1 MPRNLS
7 LHGDGWRP
15 GLFTGPP
22 LPRPRS
28 SPAGRAAGGPEAP
41 GPGRSSSPAAPRERS
56 ASVPGWRR
64 PERAGSLRSLPRLL
78 APAAARTA
86 RVASRC
92 SSRPTSAGPS
102 GASTGPAPASHSGRR
117 ARGFVRP
124 APSPQ
129 RRRWA
134 LARGAWPW
142 PGSPPQPEPPP
153 PPQSVSQS
161 PAMAEGGEREELLS
175 PPPIS
180 PAKRL
185 CSWPS
190 PQAHHPRGTPGAAGG
205 GVGVGGGGCLAP
217 GARPHLQP
225 ESLLDCAAKTV
236 AEKWAYERVEERFER
251 IPEPV
256 QRRIVYWSFPR
267 NEREICM
274 YSSFQYR
281 GGPGAGAAAGAAGS
295 SPVEEGPPP
304 PPGTATPAGS
314 APGAAGAGASPG
326 LGTGTGVASGV
337 GGEGLPFR
345 RGIRLL
351 DSGSVENV
359 LQVGFHLSGTVTE
372 PATASEP
379 AVTYKVAISFDR
391 CKITSVTCGC
401 GNKDIFYCAHV
412 VALSLYR
419 IRKPEQV
426 KLRLPISETLFQ
438 MNRDQ
443 LQKFI
448 QYLITAHHTEVL
460 PTAQKLADEILSSNS
475 EINQVNGAPDPT
487 AGASIDDENC
497 WHLDEEQVK
506 EQVKLFL
513 SQGGYYGSG
522 KQLNSMFSKVRE
534 MLRMR
539 DSNGARMLTL
549 ITEQFMADPR
559 LTLWRQQ
566 GTSMTDKCRQLWDE
580 LGALWVCIILNPH
593 CKLEEK
599 SCWLQQLQKWND
611 LDICPLEDGN
621 YGHELPNITNALSQS
636 ASHSPDSL
644 SRPRRTVFTR
654 AIEGRELHW
663 QDSHLQRIIS
673 SDIYS
678 APACQRENERLL
690 FNSHGQPLWLEHVP
704 TACARVD
711 ALRSHGYPKE
721 ALRLTVAI
729 INTLRLQQ
737 QRQLEIYKHQ
747 KKELLQ
753 RGTTTITNLE
763 GWVGHPLDPI
773 GCLFL
778 TLTEACRLNDD
789 SYMEMSDMNESRLPV
804 YQHVPVASGCP
815 NSSESYLSLALE
827 VALMGMGQ
835 QRVMPEGLYAQDKV
849 CRNEEQLLSQLQELQ
864 LDEELVQTLRKQ
876 CILLLEGGPFSGLG
890 EVIHRESVPMHTF
903 AKYLFSALLPHD
915 PDLSYKLALR
925 AMRLP
930 VLENSS
936 SAGDTSHP
944 HHMVSVVPSRYP
956 RWFTLGHLE
965 SQQCEL
971 ASTMLTA
978 AKGDTLRLRTILE
991 AIQKHIHS
999 SSLIFKL
1006 AQDAFKIATPTD
1018 SSTDGTLLNVALEL
1032 GLQVMRMTLS
1042 TLNWRRREMVRWLVT
1057 CATEVGVRAL
1067 VSILQSWYTLFT
1079 PTEATSIVAAT
1090 AVSHTTILR
1099 LSLDYPQRE
1108 ELASCARTLALQCAM
1123 KDPQSCAL
1131 SALTLCEKDHIAFE
1145 AAYQIAIDAAA
1156 GGMTHSQLFTI
1167 ARYME
1172 LRGYPLRAFKLASL
1186 AMSHLN
1192 LAYNQD
1198 THPAI
1203 NDVLW
1208 ACALS
1213 HSLGKNELAALI
1225 PLVVKSVH
1233 CATVLSDILR
1243 RCTVTAPGLAGIP
1256 GRRSS
1261 GKLMSTDK
1269 APLRQ
1274 LLDATINAYIN
1285 TTHSRL
1291 THISPRHYGEFI
1303 EFLSKA
1309 RETFLLPQDGHLQ
1322 FAQFIDNLKQI
1333 YKGKKKLMLLVRE
1346 RFG

>member
-1 MPRNLS
+1 VS
-7 LHGDGWRP
+7 
-15 GLFTGPP
+15 PP
-22 LPRPRS
+22 LARLSRS
-28 SPAGRAAGGPEAP
+28 QPWRREE
-41 GPGRSSSPAAPRERS
+41 RERS
-56 ASVPGWRR
+56 
-64 PERAGSLRSLPRLL
+64 
-78 APAAARTA
+78 
-86 RVASRC
+86 C
-92 SSRPTSAGPS
+92 S
-102 GASTGPAPASHSGRR
+102 
-117 ARGFVRP
+117 
-124 APSPQ
+124 
-129 RRRWA
+129 
-134 LARGAWPW
+134 
-142 PGSPPQPEPPP
+142 
-153 PPQSVSQS
+153 
-161 PAMAEGGEREELLS
+161 
-175 PPPIS
+175 
-180 PAKRL
+180 
-185 CSWPS
+185 
-190 PQAHHPRGTPGAAGG
+190 
-205 GVGVGGGGCLAP
+205 
-217 GARPHLQP
+217 P
-225 ESLLDCAAKTV
+225 ESLLDAAAKRV
-236 AEKWAYERVEERFER
+236 AGSWAFERVEGRFQR

-267 NEREICM
+267 SERQICM
-274 YSSFQYR
+274 YSSFQ
-281 GGPGAGAAAGAAGS
+281 PGR
-295 SPVEEGPPP
+295 
-304 PPGTATPAGS
+304 
-314 APGAAGAGASPG
+314 
-326 LGTGTGVASGV
+326 
-337 GGEGLPFR
+337 GEGLPFR

-351 DSGSVENV
+351 ETGAVDNV

-372 PATASEP
+372 PATATEP
-379 AVTYKVAISFDR
+379 EMTYKVAISFDR

-419 IRKPEQV
+419 IRKPDQV

-443 LQKFI
+443 LQKFV

-475 EINQVNGAPDPT
+475 EINQVHGAPDPT

-497 WHLDEEQVK
+497 WHLDEEQVR
-506 EQVKLFL
+506 EQVKMFL

-522 KQLNSMFSKVRE
+522 KQLNSMFAKVRE

-559 LTLWRQQ
+559 LSLWRQQ
-566 GTSMTDKCRQLWDE
+566 GTGITEKCRQLWDE
-580 LGALWVCIILNPH
+580 LGALWVCVVLNPH

-599 SCWLQQLQKWND
+599 SCWLRQLRKWGEMD
-611 LDICPLEDGN
+611 VCPLEDGN
-621 YGHELPNITNALSQS
+621 YGNELPNITNALTQSSGHSQ
-636 ASHSPDSL
+636 DSL
-644 SRPRRTVFTR
+644 ARPRRTVFTR
-654 AIEGRELHW
+654 AIEGCDLHW

-673 SDIYS
+673 SDFYVS
-678 APACQRENERLL
+678 PSYQREGESLL
-690 FNSHGQPLWLEHVP
+690 FNSQGQPLWLEHVP

-711 ALRSHGYPKE
+711 ALRSHGYPRE

-753 RGTTTITNLE
+753 RGATTITNLE
-763 GWVGHPLDPI
+763 GWVGHPLNPI

-778 TLTEACRLNDD
+778 TLTEACRLEEENW
-789 SYMEMSDMNESRLPV
+789 SFYPSSLV
-804 YQHVPVASGCP
+804 YQHVPVATGSQDSG
-815 NSSESYLSLALE
+815 ESYLSLALE

-849 CRNEEQLLSQLQELQ
+849 CRNEEQIIARLQDLEL
-864 LDEELVQTLRKQ
+864 DPVLVQTLRKQ

-915 PDLSYKLALR
+915 ADLAYKLALR

-930 VLENSS
+930 VLETTAPS
-936 SAGDTSHP
+936 GDVTHP
-944 HHMVSVVPSRYP
+944 HHLVSVVPSRYP

-978 AKGDTLRLRTILE
+978 AKGDMLRLRTVLE
-991 AIQKHIHS
+991 AIQKNIHS

-1006 AQDAFKIATPTD
+1006 AQDAFKIATPAD
-1018 SSTDGTLLNVALEL
+1018 SNSDTTLLNVALEL

-1067 VSILQSWYTLFT
+1067 VSILQSWYSLFT

-1090 AVSHTTILR
+1090 VMSHNTILR

-1123 KDPQSCAL
+1123 KDPQNCAL

-1145 AAYQIAIDAAA
+1145 TAYQIVIDAAST
-1156 GGMTHSQLFTI
+1156 GMTYTQLFTI

-1172 LRGYPLRAFKLASL
+1172 HRGYPLRAFKLASL
-1186 AMSHLN
+1186 AMTHLN

-1213 HSLGKNELAALI
+1213 HSLGKNELAAII

-1243 RCTVTAPGLAGIP
+1243 RCTMTAPGLAGIP
-1256 GRRSS
+1256 GRRNS

-1274 LLDATINAYIN
+1274 LLDATISAYIN

-1309 RETFLLPQDGHLQ
+1309 RETFLLAQDGHIQ

>member
-1 MPRNLS
+1 
-7 LHGDGWRP
+7 
-15 GLFTGPP
+15 
-22 LPRPRS
+22 
-28 SPAGRAAGGPEAP
+28 
-41 GPGRSSSPAAPRERS
+41 
-56 ASVPGWRR
+56 
-64 PERAGSLRSLPRLL
+64 
-78 APAAARTA
+78 
-86 RVASRC
+86 
-92 SSRPTSAGPS
+92 
-102 GASTGPAPASHSGRR
+102 
-117 ARGFVRP
+117 
-124 APSPQ
+124 
-129 RRRWA
+129 
-134 LARGAWPW
+134 
-142 PGSPPQPEPPP
+142 
-153 PPQSVSQS
+153 
-161 PAMAEGGEREELLS
+161 MAEEPKGIVS
-175 PPPIS
+175 P
-180 PAKRL
+180 
-185 CSWPS
+185 
-190 PQAHHPRGTPGAAGG
+190 
-205 GVGVGGGGCLAP
+205 
-217 GARPHLQP
+217 
-225 ESLLDCAAKTV
+225 
-236 AEKWAYERVEERFER
+236 
-251 IPEPV
+251 
-256 QRRIVYWSFPR
+256 FP
-267 NEREICM
+267 
-274 YSSFQYR
+274 F
-281 GGPGAGAAAGAAGS
+281 
-295 SPVEEGPPP
+295 
-304 PPGTATPAGS
+304 
-314 APGAAGAGASPG
+314 
-326 LGTGTGVASGV
+326 
-337 GGEGLPFR
+337 
-345 RGIRLL
+345 
-351 DSGSVENV
+351 
-359 LQVGFHLSGTVTE
+359 
-372 PATASEP
+372 
-379 AVTYKVAISFDR
+379 
-391 CKITSVTCGC
+391 
-401 GNKDIFYCAHV
+401 
-412 VALSLYR
+412 
-419 IRKPEQV
+419 
-426 KLRLPISETLFQ
+426 
-438 MNRDQ
+438 
-443 LQKFI
+443 
-448 QYLITAHHTEVL
+448 
-460 PTAQKLADEILSSNS
+460 PT
-475 EINQVNGAPDPT
+475 GAPDPT

-513 SQGGYYGSG
+513 SQGGHYGSG
-522 KQLNSMFSKVRE
+522 KQLNSMFAKVRE

-611 LDICPLEDGN
+611 LDVCPLEDGN
-621 YGHELPNITNALSQS
+621 YGHELPSITNALPQN
-636 ASHSPDSL
+636 AGHSSDSL

-673 SDIYS
+673 SDIYR
-678 APACQRENERLL
+678 APACQQESERLL
-690 FNSHGQPLWLEHVP
+690 FNSQGQPLWLEHVP

-789 SYMEMSDMNESRLPV
+789 GYLEVSDMNESRPPV
-804 YQHVPVASGCP
+804 YQHVPVAAGSP
-815 NSSESYLSLALE
+815 NGSESYLSLALE

-849 CRNEEQLLSQLQELQ
+849 CRNEEQLLSRLQELH
-864 LDEELVQTLRKQ
+864 LDDELVQTLQKQ

-890 EVIHRESVPMHTF
+890 EVVHRESVPMHTF

-930 VLENSS
+930 VLENST

-1018 SSTDGTLLNVALEL
+1018 SSTDSTLLNVALEL
-1032 GLQVMRMTLS
+1032 GLQVVRMTLS

-1090 AVSHTTILR
+1090 AVSHTTLLR

>member
-1 MPRNLS
+1 MAEGRREQPPHPLLS
-7 LHGDGWRP
+7 LPPASKRP
-15 GLFTGPP
+15 CLRPA
-22 LPRPRS
+22 PR
-28 SPAGRAAGGPEAP
+28 GP
-41 GPGRSSSPAAPRERS
+41 GPG
-56 ASVPGWRR
+56 PGH
-64 PERAGSLRSLPRLL
+64 GSGLP
-78 APAAARTA
+78 
-86 RVASRC
+86 
-92 SSRPTSAGPS
+92 SSRYRS
-102 GASTGPAPASHSGRR
+102 
-117 ARGFVRP
+117 
-124 APSPQ
+124 
-129 RRRWA
+129 
-134 LARGAWPW
+134 
-142 PGSPPQPEPPP
+142 
-153 PPQSVSQS
+153 
-161 PAMAEGGEREELLS
+161 
-175 PPPIS
+175 
-180 PAKRL
+180 
-185 CSWPS
+185 
-190 PQAHHPRGTPGAAGG
+190 
-205 GVGVGGGGCLAP
+205 
-217 GARPHLQP
+217 P
-225 ESLLDCAAKTV
+225 ESLLDCAAKAV
-236 AEKWAYERVEERFER
+236 AEKWAFERVEERFER

-267 NEREICM
+267 NEKEICM
-274 YSSFQYR
+274 YSSFQY
-281 GGPGAGAAAGAAGS
+281 
-295 SPVEEGPPP
+295 
-304 PPGTATPAGS
+304 
-314 APGAAGAGASPG
+314 
-326 LGTGTGVASGV
+326 
-337 GGEGLPFR
+337 GLPFR

-351 DSGSVENV
+351 ETGCVESV

-372 PATASEP
+372 PATSSEP
-379 AVTYKVAISFDR
+379 EVTHKVAISFDR

-401 GNKDIFYCAHV
+401 GNRDIFYCAHV

-443 LQKFI
+443 LQKLV

-475 EINQVNGAPDPT
+475 EINQVHGAPDPT
-487 AGASIDDENC
+487 AGASIDDDNC
-497 WHLDEEQVK
+497 WHLDEDQVREQVK
-506 EQVKLFL
+506 QFL

-522 KQLNSMFSKVRE
+522 KQLNSMFAKVRE

-559 LTLWRQQ
+559 LSLWRQQ
-566 GTSMTDKCRQLWDE
+566 GTGMTDKCRQLWDE
-580 LGALWVCIILNPH
+580 LGALWVCVVLNPH
-593 CKLEEK
+593 CKSEEK
-599 SCWLQQLQKWND
+599 SGWLKQLKKWGD
-611 LDICPLEDGN
+611 LDVCPLEDGN
-621 YGHELPNITNALSQS
+621 YGSELPNITNAL
-636 ASHSPDSL
+636 P
-644 SRPRRTVFTR
+644 PRRSVFSR
-654 AIEGRELHW
+654 AVEACDLHW

-673 SDIYS
+673 SDHYMS
-678 APACQRENERLL
+678 PSYQREGESLL
-690 FNSHGQPLWLEHVP
+690 FNPQGLPLCLDHVP

-711 ALRSHGYPKE
+711 ALRSHGYSRE
-721 ALRLTVAI
+721 ALRLAVAI

-737 QRQLEIYKHQ
+737 QRQMDIYKHQ

-753 RGTTTITNLE
+753 RGVTSTTNLE

-773 GCLFL
+773 GCLNEILKKEHKLNRKL
-778 TLTEACRLNDD
+778 TLP
-789 SYMEMSDMNESRLPV
+789 PV
-804 YQHVPVASGCP
+804 YHHVPVWGSPDGG
-815 NSSESYLSLALE
+815 ESYLTLALE

-835 QRVMPEGLYAQDKV
+835 QRIMPEGLYAQDKV
-849 CRNEEQLLSQLQELQ
+849 CRNEEQIVAKLQELE
-864 LDEELVQTLRKQ
+864 LGDLLVQTLRKQ
-876 CILLLEGGPFSGLG
+876 AIQLLEAGPFSGLG

-915 PDLSYKLALR
+915 ADLAYKLALR

-930 VLENSS
+930 VLESS
-936 SAGDTSHP
+936 TGSGDVGHP
-944 HHMVSVVPSRYP
+944 HHGISIVPSRYP

-978 AKGDTLRLRTILE
+978 AKGDMLRLRTVLE
-991 AIQKHIHS
+991 AIQKNIHS

-1006 AQDAFKIATPTD
+1006 AQDAFKIATPAD
-1018 SSTDGTLLNVALEL
+1018 NPPDITLLNVALEL

-1057 CATEVGVRAL
+1057 CATEVGLRAL

-1090 AVSHTTILR
+1090 VMSHNTILR

-1123 KDPQSCAL
+1123 KDPQNCAL

-1145 AAYQIAIDAAA
+1145 TAYQIVIDAAST
-1156 GGMTHSQLFTI
+1156 GMTYSQLFTI

-1172 LRGYPLRAFKLASL
+1172 HRGYPLRSFKLASL
-1186 AMSHLN
+1186 AMTHLN

-1198 THPAI
+1198 THSAI

-1213 HSLGKNELAALI
+1213 HSLGKNELAAII

-1243 RCTVTAPGLAGIP
+1243 RCTMTAPGLAGIP
-1256 GRRSS
+1256 GRRNS

-1274 LLDATINAYIN
+1274 LLDATISAYIN

-1309 RETFLLPQDGHLQ
+1309 RETFLLAQDGHIQ

-1333 YKGKKKLMLLVRE
+1333 YKGKKKLMMLVRE

>member
-1 MPRNLS
+1 AENKSKMTQR
-7 LHGDGWRP
+7 GC
-15 GLFTGPP
+15 
-22 LPRPRS
+22 
-28 SPAGRAAGGPEAP
+28 P
-41 GPGRSSSPAAPRERS
+41 GPGPGYGSGLPNSRYRS
-56 ASVPGWRR
+56 
-64 PERAGSLRSLPRLL
+64 
-78 APAAARTA
+78 
-86 RVASRC
+86 
-92 SSRPTSAGPS
+92 
-102 GASTGPAPASHSGRR
+102 
-117 ARGFVRP
+117 
-124 APSPQ
+124 
-129 RRRWA
+129 
-134 LARGAWPW
+134 
-142 PGSPPQPEPPP
+142 
-153 PPQSVSQS
+153 
-161 PAMAEGGEREELLS
+161 
-175 PPPIS
+175 
-180 PAKRL
+180 
-185 CSWPS
+185 
-190 PQAHHPRGTPGAAGG
+190 
-205 GVGVGGGGCLAP
+205 
-217 GARPHLQP
+217 P
-225 ESLLDCAAKTV
+225 ESLLDCAAKAV
-236 AEKWAYERVEERFER
+236 AEKWAFERVEERFER

-267 NEREICM
+267 NEKEICM
-274 YSSFQYR
+274 YSSFQL
-281 GGPGAGAAAGAAGS
+281 GTPGA
-295 SPVEEGPPP
+295 V
-304 PPGTATPAGS
+304 
-314 APGAAGAGASPG
+314 
-326 LGTGTGVASGV
+326 GTGD
-337 GGEGLPFR
+337 GLPFR

-351 DSGSVENV
+351 ETGCVENV

-372 PATASEP
+372 PATSSEP
-379 AVTYKVAISFDR
+379 EVTHKVAISFDR

-401 GNKDIFYCAHV
+401 GNRDIFYCAHV

-443 LQKFI
+443 LQKLV

-475 EINQVNGAPDPT
+475 EINQVHGAPDPT
-487 AGASIDDENC
+487 AGASIDDDNC
-497 WHLDEEQVK
+497 WHLDEDQVREQVK
-506 EQVKLFL
+506 QFL

-522 KQLNSMFSKVRE
+522 KQLNSMFAKVRE

-559 LTLWRQQ
+559 LSLWRQQ
-566 GTSMTDKCRQLWDE
+566 GTGMTDKCRQLWDE
-580 LGALWVCIILNPH
+580 LGALWVCVVLNPH
-593 CKLEEK
+593 CKSEEK
-599 SCWLQQLQKWND
+599 SGWLKQLKKWGD

-621 YGHELPNITNALSQS
+621 Y
-636 ASHSPDSL
+636 DSL
-644 SRPRRTVFTR
+644 SRPRRTVFSR
-654 AIEGRELHW
+654 AVEACDLHW

-673 SDIYS
+673 SDHYMS
-678 APACQRENERLL
+678 PSYQREGESLL
-690 FNSHGQPLWLEHVP
+690 FNPQGLPLWLDHVP

-711 ALRSHGYPKE
+711 ALRSHGYSRE
-721 ALRLTVAI
+721 ALRLAVAI

-737 QRQLEIYKHQ
+737 QRQMDIYKHQ

-753 RGTTTITNLE
+753 RGVTSTTNLE

-773 GCLFL
+773 GCLFI
-778 TLTEACRLNDD
+778 TLTETCR
-789 SYMEMSDMNESRLPV
+789 SETVIHSFPRSDPRPPI
-804 YQHVPVASGCP
+804 YHHVPVWGSPDGG
-815 NSSESYLSLALE
+815 ESYLTLALE

-835 QRVMPEGLYAQDKV
+835 QRIMPEGLYAQDKV
-849 CRNEEQLLSQLQELQ
+849 CRNEEQIVAKLQELE
-864 LDEELVQTLRKQ
+864 LDDFLVQTLRKQ
-876 CILLLEGGPFSGLG
+876 AVQLLDAGPFSGLG

-915 PDLSYKLALR
+915 ADLAYKVALR

-930 VLENSS
+930 VLES
-936 SAGDTSHP
+936 SAASGDVGHSH
-944 HHMVSVVPSRYP
+944 HGISIVPSRYP

-978 AKGDTLRLRTILE
+978 AKGDMLRLRTVLE
-991 AIQKHIHS
+991 AIQKNIHS

-1006 AQDAFKIATPTD
+1006 AQDAFKIATPAD
-1018 SSTDGTLLNVALEL
+1018 SPPDMTLLNVALEL

-1057 CATEVGVRAL
+1057 CATEVGLRAL

-1090 AVSHTTILR
+1090 VMSHNTILR

-1123 KDPQSCAL
+1123 KDPQNCAL

-1145 AAYQIAIDAAA
+1145 TAYQIVIDAAST
-1156 GGMTHSQLFTI
+1156 GMTYSQLFTI

-1172 LRGYPLRAFKLASL
+1172 HRGYPLRSFKLASL
-1186 AMSHLN
+1186 AMTHLN

-1213 HSLGKNELAALI
+1213 HSLGKNELAAII

-1243 RCTVTAPGLAGIP
+1243 RCTMTAPGLAGIP
-1256 GRRSS
+1256 GRRNS

-1274 LLDATINAYIN
+1274 LLDATISAYIN

-1309 RETFLLPQDGHLQ
+1309 RVTFLLAQDGHIQ
-1322 FAQFIDNLKQI
+1322 FDQFIDNLKQI
-1333 YKGKKKLMLLVRE
+1333 YKGKKKLMMLVRE

>member
-1 MPRNLS
+1 M
-7 LHGDGWRP
+7 
-15 GLFTGPP
+15 
-22 LPRPRS
+22 
-28 SPAGRAAGGPEAP
+28 
-41 GPGRSSSPAAPRERS
+41 
-56 ASVPGWRR
+56 
-64 PERAGSLRSLPRLL
+64 
-78 APAAARTA
+78 
-86 RVASRC
+86 
-92 SSRPTSAGPS
+92 
-102 GASTGPAPASHSGRR
+102 
-117 ARGFVRP
+117 
-124 APSPQ
+124 
-129 RRRWA
+129 
-134 LARGAWPW
+134 
-142 PGSPPQPEPPP
+142 
-153 PPQSVSQS
+153 
-161 PAMAEGGEREELLS
+161 
-175 PPPIS
+175 
-180 PAKRL
+180 
-185 CSWPS
+185 
-190 PQAHHPRGTPGAAGG
+190 
-205 GVGVGGGGCLAP
+205 
-217 GARPHLQP
+217 
-225 ESLLDCAAKTV
+225 
-236 AEKWAYERVEERFER
+236 
-251 IPEPV
+251 
-256 QRRIVYWSFPR
+256 
-267 NEREICM
+267 
-274 YSSFQYR
+274 
-281 GGPGAGAAAGAAGS
+281 
-295 SPVEEGPPP
+295 
-304 PPGTATPAGS
+304 
-314 APGAAGAGASPG
+314 
-326 LGTGTGVASGV
+326 
-337 GGEGLPFR
+337 
-345 RGIRLL
+345 
-351 DSGSVENV
+351 
-359 LQVGFHLSGTVTE
+359 
-372 PATASEP
+372 
-379 AVTYKVAISFDR
+379 TYKVAISFDR

-419 IRKPEQV
+419 IRKPDQV

-443 LQKFI
+443 LQKFV

-475 EINQVNGAPDPT
+475 EINQVHGAPDPT

-497 WHLDEEQVK
+497 WHLDEEQVR

-522 KQLNSMFSKVRE
+522 KQLNSMFAKVRE

-559 LTLWRQQ
+559 LSLWRQQ
-566 GTSMTDKCRQLWDE
+566 GTGITEKCRQLWDE
-580 LGALWVCIILNPH
+580 LGALWVCVVLNPH

-599 SCWLQQLQKWND
+599 SCWLRQLRKWGEMD
-611 LDICPLEDGN
+611 VCPLEDGN
-621 YGHELPNITNALSQS
+621 YGNELPNITNALTQS
-636 ASHSPDSL
+636 SSHSQDSL
-644 SRPRRTVFTR
+644 ARPRRTVFTR
-654 AIEGRELHW
+654 AIEGWDFHW

-673 SDIYS
+673 SDFYVS
-678 APACQRENERLL
+678 PSYQREGESLL
-690 FNSHGQPLWLEHVP
+690 FNSQGQPLWLEHVP

-711 ALRSHGYPKE
+711 ALRSHGYPRE

-753 RGTTTITNLE
+753 RGATTITNLE
-763 GWVGHPLDPI
+763 GWVGHPLNPI

-778 TLTEACRLNDD
+778 TLTEACRLEEENCLEISDAGD
-789 SYMEMSDMNESRLPV
+789 SKPPV
-804 YQHVPVASGCP
+804 YQHVPVATGSQD
-815 NSSESYLSLALE
+815 SAESYLSLALE

-849 CRNEEQLLSQLQELQ
+849 CRNEEQIIARLQDLEL
-864 LDEELVQTLRKQ
+864 DPVLVQTLRKQ

-915 PDLSYKLALR
+915 ADLAYKLALR
-925 AMRLP
+925 AMRLVHVLFCLCSLFFLSALFYWEAGTLQPQSKGGSRGRPRIWDP
-930 VLENSS
+930 VLHILVPGSS
-936 SAGDTSHP
+936 VPAPCLGDFWFSSPKFSIPKAFAWGLRLTLLKGWFATRCRQGVGSRVSGRQAEPSDCPCTHP
-944 HHMVSVVPSRYP
+944 
-956 RWFTLGHLE
+956 
-965 SQQCEL
+965 
-971 ASTMLTA
+971 
-978 AKGDTLRLRTILE
+978 GDMLRLRTVLE
-991 AIQKHIHS
+991 AIQKNIHS

-1006 AQDAFKIATPTD
+1006 AQDAFKIATPAD
-1018 SSTDGTLLNVALEL
+1018 SNSDTTLLNVALEL

-1067 VSILQSWYTLFT
+1067 VSILQSWYSLFT

-1090 AVSHTTILR
+1090 VMSHNTILR

-1123 KDPQSCAL
+1123 KDPQNCAL

-1145 AAYQIAIDAAA
+1145 TAYQIVIDAAST
-1156 GGMTHSQLFTI
+1156 GMTYTQLFTI

-1172 LRGYPLRAFKLASL
+1172 HRGYPLRAFKLASL
-1186 AMSHLN
+1186 AMTHLN

-1213 HSLGKNELAALI
+1213 HSLGKNELAAII

-1243 RCTVTAPGLAGIP
+1243 RCTMTAPGLAGIP
-1256 GRRSS
+1256 GRRNS

-1274 LLDATINAYIN
+1274 LLDATISAYIN

-1309 RETFLLPQDGHLQ
+1309 RETFLLAQDGHIQ

>member
-1 MPRNLS
+1 MHMS
-7 LHGDGWRP
+7 
-15 GLFTGPP
+15 
-22 LPRPRS
+22 
-28 SPAGRAAGGPEAP
+28 
-41 GPGRSSSPAAPRERS
+41 
-56 ASVPGWRR
+56 
-64 PERAGSLRSLPRLL
+64 
-78 APAAARTA
+78 
-86 RVASRC
+86 
-92 SSRPTSAGPS
+92 
-102 GASTGPAPASHSGRR
+102 
-117 ARGFVRP
+117 
-124 APSPQ
+124 
-129 RRRWA
+129 
-134 LARGAWPW
+134 
-142 PGSPPQPEPPP
+142 
-153 PPQSVSQS
+153 
-161 PAMAEGGEREELLS
+161 M
-175 PPPIS
+175 
-180 PAKRL
+180 K
-185 CSWPS
+185 
-190 PQAHHPRGTPGAAGG
+190 
-205 GVGVGGGGCLAP
+205 
-217 GARPHLQP
+217 
-225 ESLLDCAAKTV
+225 
-236 AEKWAYERVEERFER
+236 
-251 IPEPV
+251 
-256 QRRIVYWSFPR
+256 
-267 NEREICM
+267 
-274 YSSFQYR
+274 
-281 GGPGAGAAAGAAGS
+281 
-295 SPVEEGPPP
+295 
-304 PPGTATPAGS
+304 
-314 APGAAGAGASPG
+314 
-326 LGTGTGVASGV
+326 
-337 GGEGLPFR
+337 
-345 RGIRLL
+345 GIFL
-351 DSGSVENV
+351 
-359 LQVGFHLSGTVTE
+359 T
-372 PATASEP
+372 
-379 AVTYKVAISFDR
+379 
-391 CKITSVTCGC
+391 
-401 GNKDIFYCAHV
+401 
-412 VALSLYR
+412 
-419 IRKPEQV
+419 
-426 KLRLPISETLFQ
+426 
-438 MNRDQ
+438 
-443 LQKFI
+443 
-448 QYLITAHHTEVL
+448 
-460 PTAQKLADEILSSNS
+460 
-475 EINQVNGAPDPT
+475 GAPDPT

-522 KQLNSMFSKVRE
+522 KQLNSMFAKVRE

-611 LDICPLEDGN
+611 LDVCPLEDGN
-621 YGHELPNITNALSQS
+621 YGHELPNITNALPQN
-636 ASHSPDSL
+636 ASHSSDSL

-673 SDIYS
+673 SDVYT
-678 APACQRENERLL
+678 APACQRESERLL
-690 FNSHGQPLWLEHVP
+690 FNSQGQPLWLEHVP

-789 SYMEMSDMNESRLPV
+789 GYLEVSDMNESRPPV
-804 YQHVPVASGCP
+804 YQHVPVAAGCP
-815 NSSESYLSLALE
+815 NSSESYLSLAME

-849 CRNEEQLLSQLQELQ
+849 CRNEEQLLSRLQELQ
-864 LDEELVQTLRKQ
+864 LDDELVQTLQKQ

-925 AMRLP
+925 AM
-930 VLENSS
+930 
-936 SAGDTSHP
+936 
-944 HHMVSVVPSRYP
+944 SRYP

-978 AKGDTLRLRTILE
+978 AKATLFHEGLKLYSEYRISEDWLQKFQKHCSIKYLYNYDEKTFHEIDENYIDNLLWEALKKTLSLPLLLAPVGDTLRLRTILE